1 MDDVLIEIKV
11 SSNEICNVNYL
22 SQVLIYGYIM
32 SKKDIK
38 INKICLFNVQTGVIN
53 IIDTSTSQVMKRY
66 CYAAL
71 RTIFDNMSKGV

>member
-22 SQVLIYGYIM
+22 SQVLIYGYLM

-38 INKICLFNVQTGVIN
+38 INKICLYNVQTGVIN
-53 IIDTSTSQVMKRY
+53 IIDTST
-66 CYAAL
+66 
-71 RTIFDNMSKGV
+71 FDFKLFYEELFFGII